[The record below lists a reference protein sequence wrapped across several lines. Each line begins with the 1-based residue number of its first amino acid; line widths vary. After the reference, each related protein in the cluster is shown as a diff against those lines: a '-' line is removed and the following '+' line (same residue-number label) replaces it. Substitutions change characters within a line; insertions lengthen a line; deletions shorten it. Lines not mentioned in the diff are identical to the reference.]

1 MPTSGGQKEGIYL
14 IDKEFL
20 ATLVIDYFVAFGVII
35 GGTIIGGIGAYLIG
49 KPPLSVMY
57 DLASSLKIWALVA
70 AIGGTF
76 DAISTLERGIFEG
89 THADIFKTLLMI
101 FAALSGAHTG
111 TVIIQWLTQEGV

>member
-1 MPTSGGQKEGIYL
+1 M
-14 IDKEFL
+14 DKEFL

>member
-1 MPTSGGQKEGIYL
+1 M
-14 IDKEFL
+14 DKDFL

-49 KPPLSVMY
+49 KPPLSIMY

-76 DAISTLERGIFEG
+76 DAISSLERGIFEG
-89 THADIFKTLLMI
+89 THADIFRTLMMI
-101 FAALSGAHTG
+101 FSALSGAHTG
-111 TVIIQWLTQEGV
+111 TVLIQWITQEGAG

>member
-1 MPTSGGQKEGIYL
+1 M
-14 IDKEFL
+14 DREFL

-35 GGTIIGGIGAYLIG
+35 GGTIVGGVGAYLIG

-89 THADIFKTLLMI
+89 THSDIFRTVVVI
-101 FAALSGAHTG
+101 FAALSGAHSG
-111 TVIIQWLTQEGV
+111 TVFIQWLTQEGMQ